1 MIGKTLRL
9 ATARLVAGDKPST
22 VLCNKGW
29 YFVCTALP
37 PVLLVPSPECSW
49 FVSSTSSR

>member
-9 ATARLVAGDKPST
+9 ATARLVAGDEPST
-22 VLCNKGW
+22 VLYNKAW
-29 YFVCTALP
+29 YFVCIVLP
-37 PVLLVPSPECSW
+37 AVLLVPSLECSW